1 MASVQ
6 RLVLD
11 VLKPHQPNALEFAH
25 AIAALGEGYRVD
37 IHVIEVDEQTETL
50 QVSIEGV
57 RLDFERINS
66 VINENGGSLHS
77 IDEVTVVGD

>member
-6 RLVLD
+6 RLILD
-11 VLKPHQPNALEFAH
+11 VLKPHQPNALDFAR
-25 AIAALGEGYRVD
+25 AIAAIGEGYRVD

-77 IDEVTVVGD
+77 IDEVTVVGN